1 MAELVFEA
9 ATTGQFYLLCARSRH
24 MAGWLAVLNLSCLW
38 GYSIDLTDRRTPLVD
53 WSTVYYMRVCV
64 PLIRADMDTDIGF
77 VRAAAEMRYQAILA
91 SLLTLLYS

>member
-1 MAELVFEA
+1 MA
-9 ATTGQFYLLCARSRH
+9 S
-24 MAGWLAVLNLSCLW
+24 WLAVLNLSCLW
-38 GYSIDLTDRRTPLVD
+38 GYSIDLTNRRTPLVD
-53 WSTVYYMRVCV
+53 WSTVYVLVCV